1 MKLQV
6 LTNNKVFNVLMPIIF
21 VINSYLLYEIYH
33 YDIFFNIQTIMI
45 ILIVMF
51 LLFQILF
58 WITLS
63 YISDWLFTFSNYI
76 LTNGVYIEKIL
87 KTLNKDDK
95 NEK

>member
-1 MKLQV
+1 
-6 LTNNKVFNVLMPIIF
+6 MPIIF
-21 VINSYLLYEIYH
+21 VINSYLIYGIYH
-33 YDIFFNIQTIMI
+33 DGICFNLQTILTTLI
-45 ILIVMF
+45 IMF